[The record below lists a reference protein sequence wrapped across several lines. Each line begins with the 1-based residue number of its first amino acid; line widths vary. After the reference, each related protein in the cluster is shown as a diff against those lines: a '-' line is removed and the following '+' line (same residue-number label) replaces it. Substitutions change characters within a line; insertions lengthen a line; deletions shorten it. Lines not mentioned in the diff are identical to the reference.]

1 MSGANCQIYAVSTCK
16 FPNFPSIFRK
26 QNMTLV
32 ASTSARRFKPS
43 FRETRLEG
51 EEAVTVAEAVALISR
66 SRVADREVVA
76 VDYTELSAL
85 NLFIYREYIVTKLTS
100 VQKLNPNNLD
110 SITTFNEKCSMYQK
124 NKLL

>member
-1 MSGANCQIYAVSTCK
+1 MSGANCQIYAVFTCK

-32 ASTSARRFKPS
+32 ASTTARRFKSS
-43 FRETRLEG
+43 FRKTRLEG

-66 SRVADREVVA
+66 SRVAEVVA

-110 SITTFNEKCSMYQK
+110 SITTLNEKCSTK
-124 NKLL
+124 EKLL